1 LRIIPL
7 GCRAQGANA
16 CSILCGTVFEGRAKA
31 LNCKD
36 FDAMVRIL

>member
-1 LRIIPL
+1 MP
-7 GCRAQGANA
+7 AAY
-16 CSILCGTVFEGRAKA
+16 LCGTVFEGRAKA